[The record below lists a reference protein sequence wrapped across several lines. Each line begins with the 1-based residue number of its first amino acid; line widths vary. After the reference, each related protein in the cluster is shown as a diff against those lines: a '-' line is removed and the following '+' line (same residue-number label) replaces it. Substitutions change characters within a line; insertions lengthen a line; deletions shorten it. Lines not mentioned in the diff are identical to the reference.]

1 MAVTITAAQ
10 LAERIEGAAA
20 NNPDVAAQL
29 LATATALVER
39 EAPLAPEAVANE
51 SVVRFSGYLAQ
62 SDFGTIRKEGIG
74 PRDVEYVVNHAAM
87 FRNCGAK
94 GLLSPYKIR
103 RASAIE
109 NATD

>member
-1 MAVTITAAQ
+1 MTVSITAAQ

-20 NNPDVAAQL
+20 SNPNVAAQL
-29 LATATALVER
+29 LQTVTALVER
-39 EAPLAPEAVANE
+39 EAPNAPEAIQNE
-51 SVVRFSGYLAQ
+51 AAVRFAGYLAQ

-94 GLLSPYKIR
+94 GLLSPYKVR
-103 RASAIE
+103 RAGAIE

>member
-10 LAERIEGAAA
+10 LAARIAGAA
-20 NNPDVAAQL
+20 NDPDVATQL
-29 LATATALVER
+29 LQTASALVER
-39 EAPLAPEAVANE
+39 EAPNAPEAIQNE
-51 SVVRFSGYLAQ
+51 SVVRFAGYLAQ
-62 SDFGTIRKEGIG
+62 SDFGTIRKEGLG

-94 GLLSPYKIR
+94 GLLSPWKVR
-103 RASAIE
+103 RAGAIE